1 MSAGIPTIAGYIW
14 ASAADGF
21 RKWRF
26 NGMRVEDG
34 GTTGYADFAWVGGKC
49 AGFSSEPRNPS
60 PQNRRRA
67 VHFRAQASCLK
78 ERNYPAVRPAVGALT
93 IEMQGVTFSQT
104 QKKPPRRLQSEWG
117 PVANDGT
124 SIYDYFS

>member
-93 IEMQGVTFSQT
+93 IENAGCNILPNTKEAPAQITV
-104 QKKPPRRLQSEWG
+104 
-117 PVANDGT
+117 
-124 SIYDYFS
+124 

>member
-1 MSAGIPTIAGYIW
+1 MSVGIPTIASYIW

-67 VHFRAQASCLK
+67 VHFRAQAS
-78 ERNYPAVRPAVGALT
+78 
-93 IEMQGVTFSQT
+93 
-104 QKKPPRRLQSEWG
+104 SE
-117 PVANDGT
+117 GT
-124 SIYDYFS
+124 KLSCRAPCCGRVDDRKYRV

>member
-1 MSAGIPTIAGYIW
+1 MSVGIPTIAGYIW
-14 ASAADGF
+14 TSAADGF

-67 VHFRAQASCLK
+67 VHFRAQAHGPEGTKLSCRAPCCGRVDDRK
-78 ERNYPAVRPAVGALT
+78 CRV
-93 IEMQGVTFSQT
+93 
-104 QKKPPRRLQSEWG
+104 
-117 PVANDGT
+117 
-124 SIYDYFS
+124 

>member
-67 VHFRAQASCLK
+67 VHFRAQVMPEGTKLSCRAPCCGRVDDRK
-78 ERNYPAVRPAVGALT
+78 CRV
-93 IEMQGVTFSQT
+93 
-104 QKKPPRRLQSEWG
+104 
-117 PVANDGT
+117 
-124 SIYDYFS
+124 